1 MIYILWYCNT
11 GMSKMIKF
19 GNGLQRKY
27 VTNPDKTQ
35 AQKDREALRKHSEA
49 KRAER
54 ETRMEYR
61 DANRKSITEDSQ
73 EQIKLTKR
81 DETDRL
87 KQLENDKENKIERQ
101 VKEAKEKTNHLAR
114 KYGLTE
120 PNNPEALKHD
130 RFHCYKCDMKLHIP
144 NAYKEL
150 PKEVQALFGNDED
163 VRHLCCYCF
172 GKMEDGEIIKLQ
184 TDEFSDK
191 KIRVMIY
198 DPESFVRE
206 NADEI
211 HQDDIKEIEKLTKE
225 RIVYYNAKIKRYEG
239 IISLIGTVKHD
250 QLQEVDDLENTVRN
264 LAPTRYNY
272 GNR

>member
-1 MIYILWYCNT
+1 
-11 GMSKMIKF
+11 MSRMIKF

-27 VTNPDKTQ
+27 KTNPESDIVSDADKSQ
-35 AQKDREALRKHSEA
+35 AQKDHEALRKHAES
-49 KRAER
+49 KRGER
-54 ETRMEYR
+54 EERMEYR
-61 DANRKSITEDSQ
+61 DANRKSVIEDSQ
-73 EQIKLTKR
+73 EQIELTKQ
-81 DETDRL
+81 DKLDRL
-87 KQLENDKENKIERQ
+87 QQLEDQKENKIERQ
-101 VKEAKEKTNHLAR
+101 VIEAKGKTNHLAR
-114 KYGLTE
+114 KYGLKE

-130 RFHCYKCDMKLHIP
+130 RYHCYKCDMHLHIP
-144 NAYKEL
+144 DAYKNL
-150 PKEVQALFGNDED
+150 PTEVQGLFDDKD

-191 KIRVMIY
+191 KVRVMIY

-211 HQDDIKEIEKLTKE
+211 HQDDIKEIEKLTVE
-225 RIVYYNAKIKRYEG
+225 RIAYYNAKIKKYEG

>member
-1 MIYILWYCNT
+1 
-11 GMSKMIKF
+11 MIKF

-27 VTNPDKTQ
+27 VTNPESDVVSDADKTQ
-35 AQKDREALRKHSEA
+35 AQKDREALRKYAES
-49 KRAER
+49 KRIER
-54 ETRMEYR
+54 ESRLEYR
-61 DANRKSITEDSQ
+61 DANRKSVIEDSQ
-73 EQIKLTKR
+73 EQIELTKQ
-81 DETDRL
+81 DKLDRL
-87 KQLENDKENKIERQ
+87 QQLEDEKEGKIERQ
-101 VKEAKEKTNHLAR
+101 VMEAKGKTNHLAR
-114 KYGLTE
+114 KYGLKE

-130 RFHCYKCDMKLHIP
+130 RYHCYKCDMKLHIP
-144 NAYKEL
+144 DAYKQLNPEI
-150 PKEVQALFGNDED
+150 QALFNNDED
-163 VRHLCCYCF
+163 IRHLCCYCF
-172 GKMEDGEIIKLQ
+172 GKMEDGEIVKLQ

-191 KIRVMIY
+191 KIRVMIH